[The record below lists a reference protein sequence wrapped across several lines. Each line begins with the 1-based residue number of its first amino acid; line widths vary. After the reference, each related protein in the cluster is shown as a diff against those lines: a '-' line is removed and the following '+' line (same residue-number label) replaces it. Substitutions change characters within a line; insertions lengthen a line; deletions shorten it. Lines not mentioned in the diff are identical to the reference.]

1 MKVIFA
7 DVFASE
13 RFKGNNAAVCFAERE
28 LSVPYMQALAAEL
41 GQPVTA
47 FVEPRSLA
55 LRWFTPTVEL
65 PLCGHGTLAAAH
77 AVWEGGAQSE
87 SLRFETTA
95 GPIAA
100 RRRDGRIEIDLP
112 ASAPE
117 AIAGPQGLAAAL
129 GGATPS
135 WTGQAANKLV
145 VLLESEATLRALRP
159 DFAAL
164 SRLPFF
170 GVSVTARGSG
180 QFDFVSRYFAPAHG
194 VDEDPVTGSAHAVLT
209 PFWAA
214 RLGKR
219 ELLAFQASARGG
231 VVYARLL
238 GDKAALSGAALTVLR
253 GEIA

>member
-28 LSVPYMQALAAEL
+28 LPVPYMQALAAEL
-41 GQPVTA
+41 AQPVTA
-47 FVEPRSLA
+47 FVEPRSLK

-65 PLCGHGTLAAAH
+65 PLCGHGTVAAAH
-77 AVWEGGAQSE
+77 AIWEGARHRE
-87 SLRFETTA
+87 PLRFETSG

-100 RRRDGRIEIDLP
+100 RDRDGRIEIDLP
-112 ASAPE
+112 AGAPQ
-117 AIAGPQGLAAAL
+117 AIAEPEGLAAAL
-129 GGATPS
+129 GGAKAS
-135 WTGQAANKLV
+135 WTGHAANKLV
-145 VLLESEATLRALRP
+145 VLLEPEATLRALRP

-164 SRLPFF
+164 ARLPFF
-170 GVSVTARGSG
+170 GVAVTARGSG

-209 PFWAA
+209 PFWAM

-219 ELLAFQASARGG
+219 ELLAYQASARGG
-231 VVYARLL
+231 VVHARLL